1 MSRLRDLPLIVASVG
16 TEATFG
22 EAVTALFA
30 SRSPALAVLDADGH
44 PVGIVA
50 EADVLRAVFPGYLS
64 EVRHTSFL
72 QDDAAALDEL
82 FAKVRLQPIGAF
94 ARPVETLPADSS
106 ESHAAER
113 FIHTQEP
120 ALPVVDGRRF
130 LGMLSIAALCRARV
144 DRTAEA

>member
-1 MSRLRDLPLIVASVG
+1 MARLRDLPLIAAHVPAH
-16 TEATFG
+16 ATFG
-22 EAVTALFA
+22 DAMAALVA
-30 SRSPALAVLDADGH
+30 SRSSAIAVLDDAGE
-44 PVGIVA
+44 PVGVVTEI
-50 EADVLRAVFPGYLS
+50 DVLRAVFPGYLS

-72 QDDAAALDEL
+72 HDDPAALDER
-82 FAKVRLQPIGAF
+82 FATVRTQPVRAF
-94 ARPVETLPADSS
+94 ARQVETLRADSS

-144 DRTAEA
+144 ERATEV